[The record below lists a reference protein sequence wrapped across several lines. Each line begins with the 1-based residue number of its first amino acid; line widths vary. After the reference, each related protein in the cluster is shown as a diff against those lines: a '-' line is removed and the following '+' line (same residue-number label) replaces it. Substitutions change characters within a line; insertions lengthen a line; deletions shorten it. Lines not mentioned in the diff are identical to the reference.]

1 MTEHIEV
8 FPDRAAMIDR
18 AFAVTIECIQTAI
31 DTRGRAILALAGG
44 STPKP
49 LYEKLAAS
57 HLPWDRIY
65 IFWGDER
72 YVPVD
77 HPDSNAGMAKRAWLD
92 QVAIPEANIFIPP
105 TLGNDPT
112 ADADRLNAQIADFF
126 APETGTLPTFDLV
139 MLGMGDDGHTA
150 SLFPHTTALDVTDRY
165 ATLGE
170 KSGEPRL
177 TLTFP
182 VLQQAR
188 TTLMMIAGANKQTAL
203 TQIFAET
210 CDDRHYP
217 SRRLRQTSGELW
229 WLLDADAAIALPDS

>member
-18 AFAVTIECIQTAI
+18 AFALTIESIHSAI
-31 DTRGRAILALAGG
+31 DTRGRAVLALAGG

-49 LYEKLAAS
+49 LYEKLAACI
-57 HLPWDRIY
+57 LPWDQVY

-72 YVPVD
+72 YVPID
-77 HPDSNAGMAKRAWLD
+77 HPDSNAGMAKQAWLD
-92 QVAIPEANIFIPP
+92 RVAIPEANIFITP
-105 TLGNDPT
+105 TLGNDPA
-112 ADADRLNAQIADFF
+112 ADADRFEAQIAEFF
-126 APETGTLPTFDLV
+126 TPPRGAMPVFDLV

-150 SLFPHTTALDVTDRY
+150 SLFPHTDAIDVTDRY

-188 TTLMMIAGANKQTAL
+188 TTLMMIAGSSKQTAL
-203 TQIFAET
+203 SQIFAET
-210 CDDRHYP
+210 CDDREYP
-217 SRRLRQTSGELW
+217 SRRLRQASGELW
-229 WLLDADAAIALPDS
+229 WLLDAEAAIPLST